1 MSSFIPG
8 ISRVPDF
15 LVNRQSLNA
24 ITSANAELFGVQNE
38 LATGRALIR
47 PSQDPVRA
55 AAVAELNENLARS
68 DQRLRNFD
76 TSEGALNV
84 LDSALAESTSLA
96 QEALSLALSQ
106 ISSGSDATERAAQA
120 TVVESYLESIFRISN
135 SESLVGYIFG
145 GTQPGRAPIEEFNGA
160 YRFVG
165 GVGEGLTPD
174 LAVGRS
180 IPVTLGAGNAV
191 GAVSGRV
198 EGFVDLNPALTDD
211 TRLADLNGARSLGVT
226 GGTVEID
233 IGAAEPLSVD
243 LTKADTIGDVV
254 DLLEAAIRE
263 YETLNSTTILGPSGI
278 TLNGEALQ
286 IDAAVPI
293 EFSDITGSETAR
305 DLGLVQDP
313 PTEFAA
319 GVSLGVDLGPKATL
333 RTPVSALQGLTGALG
348 SIRISNNGVTRDVD
362 LSGAQSLGDIK
373 SLIEA
378 TNLGVQVSIND
389 AGTGLNI
396 VSELSTTSDN
406 ALSISE
412 VGDGTRT
419 ATALGIRSFSR
430 ETKIEDLNF
439 GRGVEVLEGGA
450 SPDLDVDFEIVIAG
464 PTETRV
470 PINLSPSDLGTVEDV
485 IDAINADIAAAGI
498 TTVTAN
504 LSDDANGIGFN
515 YTGPNG
521 PVSVAQRNNSPAADQ
536 LGLLDGSWDVTNN
549 RWQGED
555 VGTVRVESM
564 FTHLL
569 DLRDSLLNNDEFG
582 MQLAADGL
590 QVAADELAESRAL
603 VGGFARRVS
612 SERAR
617 EEERNAVDTQVRSTL
632 QDADF
637 AEAATR
643 FSQLQVQLEAGLQV
657 AAISRQLTLLD
668 FLG

>member
-1 MSSFIPG
+1 MSSFAPG
-8 ISRVPDF
+8 IGRVPDF
-15 LVNRQSLNA
+15 LINRQSLTA

-55 AAVAELNENLARS
+55 AAVAELNESLARS
-68 DQRLRNFD
+68 TQRLRNFD

-84 LDSALAESTSLA
+84 LDSALGESTALA

-106 ISSGSDATERAAQA
+106 ISSGSNASERAAQA
-120 TVVESYLESIFRISN
+120 TVVDSYLESIFRISN

-145 GTQPGRAPIEEFNGA
+145 GTEPGRAPIEEFNGA

-180 IPVTLGAGNAV
+180 IPVTLGAANAV

-254 DLLEAAIRE
+254 DLIEAAIRE

-313 PTEFAA
+313 PTEFAV
-319 GVSLGVDLGPKATL
+319 GVSLGVDLGPRATL

-378 TNLGVQVSIND
+378 TNLGVQVTIND
-389 AGTGLNI
+389 AGTGLNV
-396 VSELSTTSDN
+396 VSELSTTSGN

-430 ETKIEDLNF
+430 ATEIEDLNF

-450 SPDLDVDFEIVIAG
+450 TPELDVDFEIVIAG
-464 PTETRV
+464 PTETRI

-485 IDAINADIAAAGI
+485 MNAINAEIAAAGV
-498 TTVTAN
+498 TTVAAT
-504 LSDDANGIGFN
+504 LIDGANGFGLN

-521 PVSVAQRNNSPAADQ
+521 PVSVAQRNNSPAAIQ
-536 LGLLDGSWDVTNN
+536 LGLTDGTWDPTNN

-569 DLRDSLLNNDEFG
+569 DLRESLLDNDEFG
-582 MQLAADGL
+582 IQIAADGL
-590 QVAADELAESRAL
+590 RTSADELAESRAV

-657 AAISRQLTLLD
+657 AALSGQLTLLD